1 MGGLAMNKHVVNHF
15 NQWLSDK
22 PVGFEFTAYDF
33 IERMRHI
40 SPWNT
45 PTTAT
50 VGHLVKMSVKCQLSY
65 KTNGVAVYEVVA

>member
-1 MGGLAMNKHVVNHF
+1 MNKHVVNHF

-50 VGHLVKMSVKCQLSY
+50 VGHLVKMSIKCQRVGSSY
-65 KTNGVAVYEVVA
+65 GVSVYEVVA